1 MTTIIETP
9 QIYDIIKG
17 KQLFLRLFLLSLQ
30 HQLTSNMV
38 KEERFVCPYKVYDR
52 EDELAPQDAELMR
65 RAHEA
70 TKNSYAP
77 YSKFYVGAAVRLAN
91 GVVVTGS
98 NVENAAYP
106 SGLCAERVA
115 MFAAMAQYPG
125 VALEALAVT
134 AHSATK
140 TIEEPVAPCGA
151 CRQVMVEVEQLSK
164 QPLKVLCQGETGPI
178 MVFDGIESLMPF
190 IFLDKFL

>member
-1 MTTIIETP
+1 M
-9 QIYDIIKG
+9 
-17 KQLFLRLFLLSLQ
+17 R
-30 HQLTSNMV
+30 
-38 KEERFVCPYKVYDR
+38 KEQFVCPYEVYDTM
-52 EDELAPQDAELMR
+52 EELSQQDAELMR

-70 TKNSYAP
+70 ARNAYAP
-77 YSKFYVGAAVRLAN
+77 YSRFNVGAAVRLAN
-91 GVVVTGS
+91 GAVVTGN

-125 VALEALAVT
+125 VPFEALAVM
-134 AHSATK
+134 AYSKTK
-140 TIEEPVAPCGA
+140 CIDEPVAPCGA

-164 QPLKVLCQGETGPI
+164 RSLRVLCQGDTGPV

-190 IFLDKFL
+190 IFLDKFLDESRSTAY